1 MFVAVVGPSGS
12 GKSTLLRIIGG
23 LLELDAGAVSIFGE
37 SVHEARSNKHIGYV
51 PQNPALLPWRT
62 VSENVALPFQLNRRI
77 RGADGPTKERT
88 AARVAEI
95 LEVVGLEG
103 VERRLPSELSG
114 GMQQRVAIARAL
126 AFEPKVLL
134 MDEPFSA
141 LDELTREQLRFE
153 LLRLVDL
160 QRPTVVFVTHS
171 IAEAVLLADQVVV
184 LSSGPGRVV
193 GEIPVPLGRPRA
205 DMVETTE
212 EFHAVENEVRA
223 MMRKGWR
230 S

>member
-1 MFVAVVGPSGS
+1 M
-12 GKSTLLRIIGG
+12 
-23 LLELDAGAVSIFGE
+23 
-37 SVHEARSNKHIGYV
+37 
-51 PQNPALLPWRT
+51 
-62 VSENVALPFQLNRRI
+62 ALPFQLNRRV
-77 RGADGPTKERT
+77 RGGSYSTREHT
-88 AARVAEI
+88 EARVAEI

-103 VERRLPSELSG
+103 IGQRLPSELSG

-171 IAEAVLLADQVVV
+171 ITEAVLLADQVVV

-193 GEIPVPLGRPRA
+193 GEIPVPLERPRA
-205 DMVETTE
+205 ELIETTE
-212 EFHAVENEVRA
+212 EFHEVENEVRA
-223 MMRKGWR
+223 VMRKGWR